1 VSVASMTGFARAG
14 GQMDDVSWQWEV
26 KSVNARGLD
35 IRIRLAPGA
44 EALEV
49 PVRNAVG
56 EAFSRG
62 SFNINLTVTRV
73 AASTRF
79 SLNHELLDQ
88 LLSVVKEVEGR
99 VKGGMV
105 QIDGLLRVR
114 GILEAVEDVETDEDK
129 AKREAAMAASFTE
142 ALTAIKAARKSE
154 GERLATVLQSQV
166 DQIAE
171 LAQRSTKVASAQP
184 AAIRDRLKAQMA
196 DLLAGSTN
204 LSEERLAQEAAML
217 AGKADVREEI
227 DRLNAHVSQ
236 ARELIGG
243 GGAVGRRLDFLSQ
256 EFNREA
262 NTLCSKAGDIELTR
276 IGLDLKAVIEQFREQ
291 VQNVE

>member
-62 SFNINLTVTRV
+62 SFNINLTVTHV

-88 LLSVVKEVEGR
+88 LLGVVKEVEGR

-114 GILEAVEDVETDEDK
+114 GILEAVEDVESDEHK
-129 AKREAAMAASFTE
+129 AKREVAMATSFTE
-142 ALTAIKAARKSE
+142 ALTAISAARKSE

-166 DQIAE
+166 NQIAE
-171 LAQRSTKVASAQP
+171 LAKRSTLVASAQP

-227 DRLNAHVSQ
+227 DRLNAHVAQ

>member
-1 VSVASMTGFARAG
+1 MTGFARAG

-49 PVRNAVG
+49 PVRNAIG

-73 AASTRF
+73 GASTRF

-88 LLSVVKEVEGR
+88 LLGVVKEVEGR
-99 VKGGMV
+99 VKGGTV

-114 GILEAVEDVETDEDK
+114 GILDAVEEVESEEHK
-129 AKREAAMAASFTE
+129 AKREAAMTASFTE
-142 ALTAIKAARKSE
+142 ALAAIGVARESE
-154 GERLATVLQSQV
+154 GERLATVLQGQV
-166 DQIAE
+166 NQIAE
-171 LAQRSTKVASAQP
+171 LAKRATTVAAAQP

-276 IGLDLKAVIEQFREQ
+276 LGLDLKAVIEQFREQ

>member
-1 VSVASMTGFARAG
+1 MTGFARAG

-62 SFNINLTVTRV
+62 SFNINLTVTHV

-88 LLSVVKEVEGR
+88 LLGVVKEVEGR

-114 GILEAVEDVETDEDK
+114 GILEAVEDVESDEHK
-129 AKREAAMAASFTE
+129 AKREVAMATSFTE
-142 ALTAIKAARKSE
+142 ALTAIAAARKSE

-166 DQIAE
+166 NQIAE
-171 LAQRSTKVASAQP
+171 LAKRSTLVASAQP

-227 DRLNAHVSQ
+227 DRLNAHVAQ

>member
-62 SFNINLTVTRV
+62 SFNINLTVTHV

-88 LLSVVKEVEGR
+88 LLGVVKEVEGR

-114 GILEAVEDVETDEDK
+114 GILEAVEDVESDEHK
-129 AKREAAMAASFTE
+129 AKREVAMATSFTE
-142 ALTAIKAARKSE
+142 ALTAIAAARKSE

-166 DQIAE
+166 NQIAE
-171 LAQRSTKVASAQP
+171 LAKRSTLVASAQP

-227 DRLNAHVSQ
+227 DRLNAHVAQ

>member
-1 VSVASMTGFARAG
+1 MSVASMTGFARAG

-129 AKREAAMAASFTE
+129 AKREAAMATSFTE